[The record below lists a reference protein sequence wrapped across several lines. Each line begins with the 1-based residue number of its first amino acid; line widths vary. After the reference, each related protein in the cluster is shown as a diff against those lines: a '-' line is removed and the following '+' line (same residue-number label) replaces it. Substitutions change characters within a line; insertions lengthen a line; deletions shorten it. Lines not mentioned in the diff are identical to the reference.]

1 MVACTVKD
9 IGREVDARNISSVQ
23 QTACDELV
31 NDRYVQGHTGNK
43 VGLGLFQNKALTI
56 WNPTLWS
63 FPDYNKS
70 WSQVTENGISQTWGQ
85 NIDSFQCVTL
95 MTELFVFVCMHVYIS
110 CMSLDLLPSYQK
122 KRRVDSRLSKTRIKK
137 PITNPINQTCQP
149 TLKINGGQ
157 LQPRTATV
165 VMVKGKFYV
174 LSCIQL
180 GWEEPLNKWKDSVAT
195 FTQQKPSGRL
205 SNYLVTAGWGV
216 SQFG

>member
-1 MVACTVKD
+1 
-9 IGREVDARNISSVQ
+9 
-23 QTACDELV
+23 
-31 NDRYVQGHTGNK
+31 
-43 VGLGLFQNKALTI
+43 
-56 WNPTLWS
+56 
-63 FPDYNKS
+63 
-70 WSQVTENGISQTWGQ
+70 
-85 NIDSFQCVTL
+85 

-180 GWEEPLNKWKDSVAT
+180 GWEEPLNK
-195 FTQQKPSGRL
+195 
-205 SNYLVTAGWGV
+205 
-216 SQFG
+216 